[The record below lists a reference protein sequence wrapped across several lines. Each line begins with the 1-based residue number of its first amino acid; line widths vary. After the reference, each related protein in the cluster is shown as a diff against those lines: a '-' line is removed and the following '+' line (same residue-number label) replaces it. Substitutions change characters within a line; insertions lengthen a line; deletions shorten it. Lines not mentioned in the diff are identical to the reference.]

1 VRIIEQYPLRWPT
14 GWPRTRYHRHGN
26 FLQYGRSIFLAGA
39 IEKLGRELRLL
50 DARNVVLSLNEVDGI
65 RDPGVAIYFAL
76 AKRQMVMACDRYV
89 SQADNARSL
98 GLAIAA
104 MRQLERH
111 GGGAMMNRAFD
122 GFAALPSPDA
132 PPRSW
137 REVLG
142 ISDDMRID
150 TETIDH
156 CYRIRAKRAHP
167 DAGGSHEAMA
177 ELNAA
182 RGRAPAGRQAQRQG
196 RRSLHRGG
204 SHQRHVA
211 LLLWRDARGG
221 GVAQD
226 RGLWIATAAGQ
237 IWRVFCVAAGV
248 RSG

>member
-1 VRIIEQYPLRWPT
+1 VHIIEQHPLRWPT
-14 GWPRTRYHRHGN
+14 SWARTELQRRRYGN
-26 FLQYGRSIFLAGA
+26 FFQNYTSISLEGA
-39 IEKLGRELRLL
+39 IEKLARELRLL
-50 DARNVVLSLNEVDGI
+50 GARNVMLSRNEVDGI

-76 AKRQMVMACDRYV
+76 ARRQMVMACDRYV
-89 SQADNARSL
+89 TQADNARSL

-132 PPRSW
+132 APRAW

-142 ISDDMRID
+142 ISDDVRID

-156 CYRIRAKRAHP
+156 CYRVRAKRAHP

-182 RGRAPAGRQAQRQG
+182 REQALREIEG
-196 RRSLHRGG
+196 N
-204 SHQRHVA
+204 
-211 LLLWRDARGG
+211 
-221 GVAQD
+221 
-226 RGLWIATAAGQ
+226 
-237 IWRVFCVAAGV
+237 
-248 RSG
+248 